1 MIPVRWRASFSYLA
15 RHRWQLALSI
25 IGIAIG
31 VAVIIAVDLANSSAR
46 KAFLLS
52 MDTVTGEATHQVIG
66 GPRGVDDE
74 VYRELRVVHG
84 IDDIAPIIDDEVDIG
99 ERRFGVLG
107 IDLFAENAMRDFTAN
122 ADGGDANA
130 IIRNFLAVPGA
141 ALMSHRSAAALGLE
155 RGDSFSVVAG
165 SRTADAVLVGTFGGD
180 ETSAIDDLLAV
191 DIATAQDWFSMP
203 GLLSRIDAR
212 VVGDVD
218 AFRALL
224 PDGVTLLDAAGRTRA
239 TLDLS
244 AAFMTNLQAMS
255 LLALLI
261 GVFLIYNSVSFSVL
275 QRRGLIGVLRA
286 LGMTRREV
294 FASILGEAAIL
305 GIVASLL
312 GLLAGNWL
320 GEQLLG
326 LVSRSINDLYF
337 RVSVTDVSVDPLTL
351 LKGFL
356 AGLGTSLIAA
366 TVPAIEAASLAPRLS
381 IVRSTLEQ
389 RAGRALPRVALAG
402 IGVML
407 AAAFVLLLSGRNLT
421 AGLTAVFMLIAG
433 FALCV
438 PLLAKR
444 VTHWLAPLAGR
455 VGGTAARLAVAG
467 VGSGLSRTGVAIVA
481 LAVAVSATIGVSI
494 MVDSFRASVDDWLG
508 VALRADVYVSGSGV
522 SIPADKIETVTTL
535 PGVVAASTSRLA
547 RLEDDQGVR
556 QLLAVDMAPD
566 AYAGTNLLDAEP
578 DATWPAWESGD
589 AVLVSEPF
597 AYRFRLSPGDVVE
610 LRTDSGPVAFNV
622 LATYQSFDVNA
633 SGLMI
638 SRATYDRHFS
648 DDAIDTLGLYLA
660 PGTDAAGLQ
669 TAIEALPGAPL
680 SATSNQAIRNLSLD
694 VFDQTFVITDVLY
707 WLATGVALVGI
718 LSSMLALQLEKD
730 REQGT
735 LRALGM
741 TRRQLTGLISTQT
754 GVIGLISGVASI
766 PLGLV
771 MAWVLIEVINRR
783 AFGWQID
790 VAVSPTIV
798 GQAVV
803 FAVGAALLAGLYPAL
818 RAARAEPAIA
828 MREE

>member
-1 MIPVRWRASFSYLA
+1 MPVRWRASFSYLA

-66 GPRGVDDE
+66 GPRGVADE
-74 VYRELRVVHG
+74 VYRSLRVVHG
-84 IDDIAPIIDDEVDIG
+84 IDDIAPVIDDEANIG

-130 IIRNFLAVPGA
+130 IIRDFLAIPGA
-141 ALMSHRSAAALGLE
+141 ALMSRRSAASLGLE
-155 RGDSFSVVAG
+155 RGDAFTVVTG
-165 SRTADAVLVGTFGGD
+165 GRTADAILVGTFGGD
-180 ETSAIDDLLAV
+180 ESSAVDDLIAV
-191 DIATAQDWFSMP
+191 DIATAQDWFGMP
-203 GLLSRIDAR
+203 GLLSRIDVR

-218 AFRALL
+218 AFRELL

-294 FASILGEAAIL
+294 FISILGEAAIL
-305 GIVASLL
+305 GAIASLL
-312 GLLAGNWL
+312 GLLVGNWL

-337 RVSVTDVSVDPLTL
+337 RVSVTDVSVDPFTL
-351 LKGFL
+351 LKGFI
-356 AGLGTSLIAA
+356 AGMSTSLLAA

-381 IVRSTLEQ
+381 MVRSTLEQ
-389 RAGRALPRVALAG
+389 RAGRALPRVALTGVG
-402 IGVML
+402 IML
-407 AAAFVLLLSGRNLT
+407 AAAIVLLLSGRNLT

-444 VTHWLAPLAGR
+444 ITRQLAPLAGR
-455 VGGTAARLAVAG
+455 IGGTSARLAVAG

-522 SIPADKIETVTTL
+522 PIPASEVEAVTSL

-578 DATWPAWESGD
+578 DAAWPAWESDD
-589 AVLVSEPF
+589 AVLISEPF
-597 AYRFRLSPGDVVE
+597 AYRFRLSPGDVIE
-610 LRTDSGPVAFNV
+610 LRTDSGPVAFDV

-660 PGTDAAGLQ
+660 PGTDTAGLLA
-669 TAIEALPGAPL
+669 AIEALPGSSL
-680 SATSNQAIRNLSLD
+680 SATSNKAIRDLSLD
-694 VFDQTFVITDVLY
+694 VFDQTFIITDVLY

-741 TRRQLTGLISTQT
+741 TRGQLTGMISTQT
-754 GVIGLISGVASI
+754 GVIGLISGLASM

-790 VAVSPTIV
+790 VAVSPVIV
-798 GQAVV
+798 GQAVL